1 MPYASTP
8 SGMAAVHERSDLEAG
23 MQRTERKRGARR
35 WLALVML
42 ATLAAA
48 ALTVA
53 GARSTDDL
61 RRMTA
66 ERPGDAEAWA
76 RLGEALLAADDL
88 AGAKEAY
95 LEAIAIDDLVGDAHF
110 GLGLAEFGRGDFA
123 AALFSFSEVSRLYDD
138 RFDGHFNRAVTLARL
153 RRPVEAAAAF
163 RRALGEAEPEATP
176 IDRLNT
182 WTGLGAQLVFAGEHG
197 SAADVF
203 AEALALAPDDN
214 DLAYRRGSALLSAGR
229 GLEALVE
236 LTDVEARTSDYR
248 FSSLI
253 AEVYL
258 EQGQVDY
265 ALRAL
270 ERADRKAQTA
280 GDAGGRASALIAL
293 GKIQRG
299 LGRESDA
306 NASYQRAAD
315 VDPTSWEARYALG
328 VSFLTAGQP
337 RSAVAPLLEAVV
349 LVPENG
355 DVRLALASAYDQ
367 MGQSGDA
374 LAAAREALSR
384 VNGTDAQAQA
394 RFIIGRALYLQ
405 GSYAA
410 AGTEFAM
417 VVQQRPGS
425 SSAQLWAGLAQ
436 YQQGDHAG
444 AALFYERA
452 VQLDPNSVDARVN
465 LGAAY
470 LASERYRDAEGV
482 YRFLV
487 QQNARDA
494 ESLYHRG
501 WALYAQQ
508 RDEDARVSWTQSCQ
522 LGYQAA
528 CSAPR

>member
-1 MPYASTP
+1 
-8 SGMAAVHERSDLEAG
+8 

-293 GKIQRG
+293 GKIQR
-299 LGRESDA
+299 
-306 NASYQRAAD
+306 
-315 VDPTSWEARYALG
+315 
-328 VSFLTAGQP
+328 
-337 RSAVAPLLEAVV
+337 
-349 LVPENG
+349 
-355 DVRLALASAYDQ
+355 
-367 MGQSGDA
+367 
-374 LAAAREALSR
+374 
-384 VNGTDAQAQA
+384 
-394 RFIIGRALYLQ
+394 
-405 GSYAA
+405 
-410 AGTEFAM
+410 
-417 VVQQRPGS
+417 
-425 SSAQLWAGLAQ
+425 
-436 YQQGDHAG
+436 
-444 AALFYERA
+444 
-452 VQLDPNSVDARVN
+452 
-465 LGAAY
+465 
-470 LASERYRDAEGV
+470 
-482 YRFLV
+482 
-487 QQNARDA
+487 
-494 ESLYHRG
+494 
-501 WALYAQQ
+501 
-508 RDEDARVSWTQSCQ
+508 
-522 LGYQAA
+522 
-528 CSAPR
+528 